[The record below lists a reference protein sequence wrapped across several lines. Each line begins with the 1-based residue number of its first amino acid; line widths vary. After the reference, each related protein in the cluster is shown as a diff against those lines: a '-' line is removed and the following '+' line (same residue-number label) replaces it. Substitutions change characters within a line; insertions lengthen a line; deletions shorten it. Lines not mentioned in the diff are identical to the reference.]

1 MVKKLML
8 LILPLLAVLG
18 GAFAGDM
25 LRGKPHDTPPD
36 AAHDTV
42 HDAPRT
48 GGEAGGE
55 AGAADPGH
63 AAVAPA
69 HTPTAEVEWFTFP
82 SQFFVP
88 LVRQGDMSAI
98 MILTLVLETDKGQV
112 EALGHQE
119 HRLRDALLRALMIH
133 ANTGGFD
140 GNFTVERNVQTLRDS
155 LLAAA
160 RSATD
165 LPVRAVLIQDLAR
178 QGG

>member
-1 MVKKLML
+1 MVKKLL
-8 LILPLLAVLG
+8 VILLPLLAMLG

-25 LRGKPHDTPPD
+25 LKGKPPEDDSAEVAEPDPHAASTETPPL
-36 AAHDTV
+36 AV
-42 HDAPRT
+42 
-48 GGEAGGE
+48 GEV
-55 AGAADPGH
+55 D
-63 AAVAPA
+63 
-69 HTPTAEVEWFTFP
+69 WFTFP

-98 MILTLVLETDKGQV
+98 MILTLVLETDKGQLD
-112 EALGHQE
+112 ALGQQE
-119 HRLRDALLRALMIH
+119 HRLRDALLRQLMIH

-140 GNFTVERNVQTLRDS
+140 GNFTVERNLQTLRDS
-155 LLAAA
+155 LLTAA

>member
-1 MVKKLML
+1 MVKKLIFL
-8 LILPLLAVLG
+8 LLPLLGVLG

-25 LRGKPHDTPPD
+25 LKGKPPE
-36 AAHDTV
+36 
-42 HDAPRT
+42 
-48 GGEAGGE
+48 EAGAPGSDAE
-55 AGAADPGH
+55 AGAAADPHSADAGSGH
-63 AAVAPA
+63 ASYAGE
-69 HTPTAEVEWFTFP
+69 EVDWFTFP

-98 MILTLVLETDKGQV
+98 MILTLVLETDKGKL
-112 EALGHQE
+112 EALGQQE
-119 HRLRDALLRALMIH
+119 HRLRDALLRQLMIH

-140 GNFTVERNVQTLRDS
+140 GNFTVERNLQTLRDS
-155 LLAAA
+155 LLTAA